1 MQETAQIQD
10 LPRDNASRLAIYDVI
25 YQLAEATGTPGIT
38 DDELFERAI
47 GRLRVLVPREL
58 HFTGDRAYVG
68 EKIDV
73 LVQAGIIAVDSTDGR
88 RLLTL
93 TGRPPLVR
101 YPDGEVRDYPAGLEP
116 ARERLD
122 RDNARLR
129 AVGFDVREFI
139 PSIAD
144 DPDGASF
151 QALLASMREHGFMK
165 QFPIVQYEDGAFV
178 DGRARDRAA
187 ALLDL
192 KVEYLKY
199 GSDKARKAANRRN
212 TPLNRV
218 LAAVDSNVGR
228 LTSDI
233 VDAVHKR
240 VAHVTDRAWEETAA
254 DLALTQD
261 WRKAMTAEY
270 TPWFDVTK
278 RPYRK
283 GDEPKIQV
291 TADRKV
297 MVRSLVEAGGLAS
310 YKIQS
315 QLSAHVP
322 FEQARSH
329 FSGGRKA
336 DFARAED
343 LIAGIEAMQQERQA
357 ANRKTDPEWEQIR
370 DWLVRTFEPA
380 RG

>member
-1 MQETAQIQD
+1 MQEITQIED
-10 LPRDNASRLAIYDVI
+10 LPRDNTSRLAIYDVI
-25 YQLAEATGTPGIT
+25 YQYAEETGTPGIT
-38 DDELFERAI
+38 DGELFERAI

-58 HFTGDRAYVG
+58 HLAGDRTYVD
-68 EKIDV
+68 EKIDA
-73 LVQAGIIAVDSTDGR
+73 LVQAGIITLSSSEGQRV
-88 RLLTL
+88 LTL

-101 YPDGEVRDYPAGLEP
+101 YPDGELVNYTAGLEL

-144 DPDGASF
+144 DPDEAPF
-151 QALLASMREHGFMK
+151 QALLTSMREHGFMK
-165 QFPIVQYEDGAFV
+165 QFPIAKYEDGEFV
-178 DGRARDRAA
+178 DGRARHRAA
-187 ALLDL
+187 AMLEL
-192 KVEYLKY
+192 KVEYLRH
-199 GSDKARKAANRRN
+199 GSDKARKAANRRD

-218 LAAVDSNVGR
+218 LVAVDSNVGR
-228 LTSDI
+228 LTTDI

-240 VAHVTDRAWEETAA
+240 VAHATGHAWEETAA
-254 DLALTQD
+254 DLLLTQD
-261 WRKAMTAEY
+261 WRRAMAHEY
-270 TPWFDVTK
+270 TPWFHVTK
-278 RPYRK
+278 RAYRK
-283 GDEPKIQV
+283 GGEPKIQV
-291 TADRKV
+291 TRDGKV

-322 FEQARSH
+322 FEQARSQ

-343 LIAGIEAMQQERQA
+343 LTAGIEAMLQERRA
-357 ANRKTDPEWEQIR
+357 ANRKIDPEWEQIR